1 MKEQVLR
8 FGDGGQLVGVLGEP
22 PGAERRELGV
32 VLLNAGLVHHAGP
45 NRLWVRLA
53 RALALEG
60 FFTLRGDFSGIGD
73 SPPRGD
79 TLPFEKSAVQET
91 QAAMDAL
98 AARGP
103 RRFVLVGLCSGAE
116 IAFKTACADER
127 VAAAALINAP
137 RFLVEPPP
145 AVTARLEREHDAH
158 YTWRVALKNPASW
171 RKLLSGRADL
181 KSIASALRARLAGR
195 HPAQGLAETAADR
208 QAFDELARRGVR
220 LLLCLSE
227 GDWGQGYLR
236 LVLGAEV
243 AERDGR
249 TQRVLPAC
257 DHLMTPRDTS
267 ARLVHEL
274 TAWLAALPAPAAQP

>member
-1 MKEQVLR
+1 
-8 FGDGGQLVGVLGEP
+8 
-22 PGAERRELGV
+22 
-32 VLLNAGLVHHAGP
+32 
-45 NRLWVRLA
+45 VRLA
-53 RALALEG
+53 RALAREG
-60 FFTLRGDFSGIGD
+60 WVTLRCDFSGIGD

-79 TLPFEKSAVQET
+79 TLPFEKSAVLEA

-98 AARGP
+98 AVHGA

-116 IAFKTACADER
+116 IAFKSACADER
-127 VAAAALINAP
+127 VVAAALINAP
-137 RFLVEPPP
+137 RFLVEP
-145 AVTARLEREHDAH
+145 AASVTARLEREHDAH

-181 KSIASALRARLAGR
+181 KSIVGALRARLSSVR
-195 HPAQGLAETAADR
+195 PAAELPETAADR
-208 QAFDELARRGVR
+208 KAFDDLARRGVR

-236 LVLGAEV
+236 LVLGDER

-249 TQRVLPAC
+249 RLRVLPAC

-267 ARLVHEL
+267 ARLVDDV
-274 TAWLAALPAPAAQP
+274 TAWLGTLQAASFEAKRPSATARASITVTTPSTVTRALTSGQLNARTSGWGKASPEVSMTI